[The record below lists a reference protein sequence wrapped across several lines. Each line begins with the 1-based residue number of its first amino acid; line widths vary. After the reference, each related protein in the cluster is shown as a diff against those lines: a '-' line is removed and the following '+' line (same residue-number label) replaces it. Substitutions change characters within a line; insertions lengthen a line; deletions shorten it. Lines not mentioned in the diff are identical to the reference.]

1 MGTLETLQSLG
12 MALPSPAYLAG
23 AVLFGLAG
31 LAAYGYGKRVGRA
44 RTRWLG
50 VALMF
55 YPYAVAQTW
64 LLYLVG
70 AALCVGILVDRG

>member
-1 MGTLETLQSLG
+1 MGCLETLQSLG
-12 MALPSPAYLAG
+12 IALPSPPYLAG

-31 LAAYGYGKRVGRA
+31 LAAYGYGRRRGRA
-44 RTRWLG
+44 RTPWLG

-70 AALCVGILVDRG
+70 AALCVGILADRG